1 MSLSVAVAPKV
12 VIPEIEIPSADVRA
26 GAVACP
32 SCREEMLGEYCHRC
46 GEHDPAAHDPSLRGF
61 FRDAVREVVDVDSR
75 VLRTLRALFLRPGL
89 LTTEHLAGRRRPYVG
104 PLKLYVVIFAAVL
117 FGGLLAE
124 QLLPGRRSSGTGY
137 QQFTAVI
144 ERLVAAVAERKS
156 MPAAEVKRV
165 ITEHV
170 QAHISW
176 FVMLVSVLFGGVAH
190 ALFRKRRRWFSE
202 NLVFAIHF
210 SAFNYL
216 FGLVLIPAE
225 LVLNPMGHVGAVVLG
240 IAIFVVTVWYLRG
253 SVRQV
258 YPGSRWGTR
267 LGAFGLVMVFSVC
280 QLLPGALAFL
290 FAAME
295 MLYL

>member
-1 MSLSVAVAPKV
+1 MSISVATSPRI

-32 SCREEMLGEYCHRC
+32 SCAEEMLGEYCHRC
-46 GEHDPAAHDPSLRGF
+46 GEHDPAALDPSLRGF
-61 FRDAVREVVDVDSR
+61 FRDAVHEVVDVDSR

-104 PLKLYVVIFAAVL
+104 PLKLYVVIFAVVL
-117 FGGLLAE
+117 FSGILVE
-124 QLLPGRRSSGTGY
+124 QFLPGRRSGGTGY
-137 QQFTAVI
+137 QVFAAQL
-144 ERLVAAVAERKS
+144 ERLVAAVAERKAIA
-156 MPAAEVKRV
+156 PAEARREL
-165 ITEHV
+165 TEHV
-170 QAHISW
+170 QEHISW
-176 FVMLVSVLFGGVAH
+176 FIMLVPVLFGGVAH
-190 ALFRKRRRWFSE
+190 ALFRGRRRWFSE

-216 FGLVLIPAE
+216 LGLVIIPAE
-225 LVLNPMGHVGAVVLG
+225 LVLNPLGHAGALVLG
-240 IAIFVVTVWYLRG
+240 IVIFVATVWYLRA
-253 SVRQV
+253 SVRRV

-267 LGAFGLVMVFSVC
+267 LGAFGLVMAFSVC

-290 FAAME
+290 FAALE